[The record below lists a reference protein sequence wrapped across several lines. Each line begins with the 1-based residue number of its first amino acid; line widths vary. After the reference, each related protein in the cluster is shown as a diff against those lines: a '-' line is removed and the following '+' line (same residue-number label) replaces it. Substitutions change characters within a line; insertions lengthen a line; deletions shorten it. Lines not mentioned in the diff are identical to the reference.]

1 MSKISIIIPC
11 YFNEGNIQ
19 PLTSKLVDN
28 EKSFP
33 ENTDIEYVFIDD
45 GSKDQTYQR
54 LIDFYNKF
62 PERVIVVKLAGN
74 VGSHNAVLAGMNYA
88 SGDCSCILAADL
100 QDPPELIPRMFKHW
114 ENGVKLVIAN
124 RSDREEGFIKK
135 IFASFYHGMIKRFA
149 LKNIP
154 SNGFDVILFDKQIQ
168 NEIVKM
174 SEKNTS
180 QSYLITWLQFDY
192 VTVPYT
198 RLKREIGKSRW
209 TLSKKIKLFIDA
221 FVSFSF
227 FPIRLITVL
236 GIGLGLISFIYGIA
250 IIFARLSGFIEV
262 KGWAALMAV
271 ILLLSSFQM
280 IALGIIGEYVWRT
293 LDATRNRPN
302 FVVDEAVGMKP
313 GEKPLNSSL

>member
-54 LIDFYNKF
+54 LIDFYNKY
-62 PERVIVVKLAGN
+62 PEKVIVIKLAGN

-124 RSDREEGFIKK
+124 RSDREESFFKK

-154 SNGFDVILFDKQIQ
+154 ANGFDVVLFDKQIQ

-209 TLSKKIKLFIDA
+209 TMSKKIKLFIDA

-236 GIGLGLISFIYGIA
+236 GIGLGIISFIYGIA
-250 IIFARLSGFIEV
+250 IIIARLSGYIEIE
-262 KGWAALMAV
+262 GWAALMAV

-293 LDATRNRPN
+293 LDASRNRPN
-302 FVVDEAVGMKP
+302 FVVDEVVSMKSN
-313 GEKPLNSSL
+313 EKPLNS

>member
-1 MSKISIIIPC
+1 VSKISIIIPC

-54 LIDFYNKF
+54 LIDFYNKY
-62 PERVIVVKLAGN
+62 PEKVIVIKLAGN

-124 RSDREEGFIKK
+124 RSDREESFFKK

-154 SNGFDVILFDKQIQ
+154 ANGFDVVLFDKQIQ

-209 TLSKKIKLFIDA
+209 TMSKKIKLFIDA

-236 GIGLGLISFIYGIA
+236 GIGLGIISFIYGIA
-250 IIFARLSGFIEV
+250 IIIARLSGYIEIE
-262 KGWAALMAV
+262 GWAALMAV

-293 LDATRNRPN
+293 LDASRNRPN
-302 FVVDEAVGMKP
+302 FVVDEVVSMKSN
-313 GEKPLNSSL
+313 EKPLNS